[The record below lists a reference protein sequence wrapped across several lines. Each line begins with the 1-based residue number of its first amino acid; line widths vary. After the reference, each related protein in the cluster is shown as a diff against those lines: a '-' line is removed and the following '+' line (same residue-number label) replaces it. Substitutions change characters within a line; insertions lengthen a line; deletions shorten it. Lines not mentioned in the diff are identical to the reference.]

1 MSFAR
6 SVLGFVLTSLLVAP
20 STPAAPFTYAEQ
32 LTIAQKAAVEK
43 SWSRARDAYAQLLP
57 LAPDD
62 ETRHW
67 AQLWLL
73 DAKWHTED
81 VSGSWQASQ
90 RWQADY
96 EKAYAD
102 LLKPYDGGR
111 SQDERYI
118 AVLTSRAKILWQTRD
133 VDAASR
139 DELAIADHLAAR
151 APTSEAETR
160 YLAFLRQL
168 PEDFQ
173 PEKDKFLLAQLL
185 EHLDR
190 AGRLADTAEDR
201 AWFVFRAAKVFA
213 RTPGSSPADRAARWS
228 AAVSACQGTAW
239 AARANAEAFLPQA
252 KADFDSAA
260 LRDLPA
266 RLPEARAL
274 LAALPET
281 HGEKPEIE
289 ALRSQLKRFDR
300 TWTEPWLAVRT
311 PEYLRP
317 GQPLRLSYGS
327 ALYTQ
332 LTATLYRHTLE
343 TWAGKPEGAARMH
356 RDYLRA
362 GIVFDREEYKRF
374 AGQLATGSLTRVHS
388 LTQPLSAPPSLA
400 WQQGSVEILPAMAPG
415 LYTLE
420 VKATDGHREDTV
432 ILDVVVTSLRAVATG
447 AAGNRAMLHIY
458 QAADGRAV
466 ADQPLQVAVMEQN
479 RHALWSGRLNTDG
492 VTEVPLPAG
501 ESKFAR
507 DWSTVGL
514 AAMVG
519 SQPVLLEELPYRDSP
534 SSLVADLVLDR
545 ELYRPGETVHWKLAV
560 REFSQGQFSLATP
573 QPPLRL
579 QFQHDGRDTLAETA
593 VTLNAFGTAHGE
605 VVLPAAL
612 RPGQIYIGLYD
623 GQGDAGDRYFSGF
636 RVDNYRQPPMRARIE
651 LVGEPDALRP
661 GSEITVRL
669 QADYY
674 SGGPVTEAQVKL
686 KVGITNQTS
695 ATDAPDAWLN
705 ARREDWKKALEEK
718 PFGGRTEAQGR
729 FEVRLKLPDFLRPG
743 TQLSWQADIS
753 PEGGAVGQAEA
764 NWRLTAS
771 GYAVDTEDWTGARA
785 ARLGTPLVFK
795 CKIHDGRDLPAAF
808 RGVACLV
815 ERRWHEAWLNPAG
828 EIIAGA
834 ELLAARHALGLTG
847 EAALPPP
854 WKQLHRG
861 YGRTVV
867 AEQPVRAGADGKITV
882 SFPAPRAG
890 IYQLELKTDSR
901 APALTFADYTQDDDL
916 PLTLVA
922 ADGMTTSLPF
932 RPGVHILAMGSAAAG
947 RPQSFLGV
955 LPEGDSLGLFALEGA
970 GRTIMQR
977 VKFSGR
983 VGWIEVAQPP
993 PQSAKSSAW
1002 LMPLL
1007 GKDRAGTVTFPV
1019 VDEAKQFQLTLGP
1032 SAAVSAPGSAATVSL
1047 MAGDRAGQPVS
1058 AEIAV
1063 SVTDEAVNAL
1073 GRRETHVSPF
1083 WGRVTPSVTYWMYDS
1098 VKMAAWEGE
1107 KLSDPR
1113 LGAFLE
1119 LGDRDHDPGV
1129 IVLTPYPTQTED
1141 DRDVGYL
1148 ASNSVTGTRIN
1159 MPMANGFP
1167 SGGKRLVLRQS
1178 FSSTAAWAPE
1188 LMTDAAGKAQLAFNY
1203 PDNLTQW
1210 RIEAS
1215 AVSRDGHSFGEATAF
1230 TQTSLPFQA
1239 RLETPRFLI
1248 EGDTAELS
1256 GTFVSRMDDTQLVA
1270 ASLESTGSVQLVAK
1284 ESPTRAGLALP
1295 AQGETTATWRV
1306 QAAALGEAQLTL
1318 QARAGT
1324 EADGM
1329 RLRLPVQPDGFWQ
1342 KTAAST
1348 CFAGEAR
1355 QQVFDLALPS
1365 PLDPARVKVE
1375 LQLSPGVYPALLD
1388 ALPYLVDY
1396 PYGCTEQTVS
1406 RFLPAAVVRKTL
1418 VDFGL
1423 DAAAVERR
1431 IMAAENP
1438 AAAARRKKSAGLNKL
1453 DDVIQAGLGRLAPDS
1468 DRDGFGWWPESGRT
1482 DPWMTAYVA
1491 WGLGYARQ
1499 VGVSC
1504 PGELEGYT
1512 VASVITLL
1520 GEKSTEINT
1529 RAWALAA
1536 TRQLKLNPE
1545 QTKEA
1550 AKAFAALY
1558 ADRDRLSAHGRACLA
1573 VAAATFGAPAE
1584 REILLRNLET
1594 GLARSTAAGLGDTVH
1609 WGAVQGY
1616 WRATDGAVETTALTL
1631 LALLELNPSHPLAD
1645 PAANWLMLNRRSA
1658 GWSNTRDTA
1667 FAVIALSAYVK
1678 ARQQFAPNDEIEV
1691 VVNGR
1696 SAGRVQLTPA
1706 AVLAGPVALKL
1717 PAEVLRPGENQI
1729 ELRRHHGK
1737 TTLYVLALT
1746 SAWAEYATTQPS
1758 SHLIEATRQFERHPQ
1773 VATLAGT
1780 LRIETKPF
1788 GPDDHAAAGETV
1800 TAVVSLTVPNE
1811 LEYVMVEVPRPAGC
1825 EPFNALSGW
1834 DARLKAISAKPKTA
1848 NDPEDADEAIYRE
1861 EHDDRSAFFLDRL
1874 PAGTWEIR
1882 FALRAA
1888 TPGDYRAA
1896 PVKVEAMYAPEIRAN
1911 TDARRVK
1918 ITSRE

>member
-6 SVLGFVLTSLLVAP
+6 SVLGFVLISLLVAT
-20 STPAAPFTYAEQ
+20 SVPAAPATYAQQ
-32 LTIAQKAAVEK
+32 LTIAQKAAAEK
-43 SWSRARDAYAQLLP
+43 SWSRARDAYEQLLP

-62 ETRHW
+62 ETRQW
-67 AQLWLL
+67 VQLWLL

-90 RWQADY
+90 RWRADY
-96 EKAYAD
+96 EKAFAD
-102 LLKPYDGGR
+102 LLKPYDDGR

-139 DELAIADHLAAR
+139 DELAIADHLAGR
-151 APTSEAETR
+151 APTSEAKTR

-168 PEDFQ
+168 PADFQ
-173 PEKDKFLLAQLL
+173 DEKDKFLLAQLL

-201 AWFVFRAAKVFA
+201 AWFVFHAAKFFA
-213 RTPGSSPADRAARWS
+213 RMSGSFSADRAARW
-228 AAVSACQGTAW
+228 AATVQVCTGTVW
-239 AARANAEAFLPQA
+239 AARAKAEAFLPQD
-252 KADFDSAA
+252 KADFGSSAM
-260 LRDLPA
+260 RDLPA

-274 LAALPET
+274 LAALPDT

-332 LTATLYRHTLE
+332 LTATLYRHTVE
-343 TWAGKPEGAARMH
+343 TWAAKPQGAARLH
-356 RDYLRA
+356 WEYLRA

-400 WQQGSVEILPAMAPG
+400 WQQGSVEILPAMEPG
-415 LYTLE
+415 FYTLE
-420 VKATDGHREDTV
+420 IKATDGHREDAV
-432 ILDVVVTSLRAVATG
+432 ILDVVVTALRAVATG
-447 AAGNRAMLHIY
+447 AADNRAMLHIY
-458 QAADGRAV
+458 QMADGRAV
-466 ADQPLQVAVMEQN
+466 ADQPLQVALMEQD
-479 RHALWSGRLNTDG
+479 RHTLWSGRLNTDG
-492 VTEVPLPAG
+492 VAEVPLPVI

-507 DWSTVGL
+507 DWGTVGL

-519 SQPVLLEELPYRDSP
+519 GQPVVLETLPYRDSP
-534 SSLVADLVLDR
+534 PSLVADLVLDR

-560 REFSQGQFSLATP
+560 REFSQGQFSLTTPAT
-573 QPPLRL
+573 PLRL
-579 QFQHDGRDTLAETA
+579 NFQYDDRDTLAETA

-605 VVLPAAL
+605 FILPSAL
-612 RPGQIYIGLYD
+612 RPGFVQVQLYD
-623 GQGDAGDRYFSGF
+623 GKGDAGDRYFPGF
-636 RVDNYRQPPMRARIE
+636 RVDNYRVPPMQARVE
-651 LVGEPDALRP
+651 LVSPPEVLRP
-661 GSEITVRL
+661 GQEITVRV

-674 SGGPVTEAQVKL
+674 SGGPVMAAPVKL
-686 KVGITNQTS
+686 MLRVTGATS
-695 ATDAPDAWLN
+695 PPDAWLN
-705 ARREDWKKALEEK
+705 TRREDWKKTLEEK
-718 PFGGRTEAQGR
+718 PFGGFTDAQGR
-729 FEVRLKLPDFLRPG
+729 FEVRLKLPDFLLPD
-743 TQLSWQADIS
+743 TQLSWHADIS

-764 NWRLTAS
+764 NWRVTAA
-771 GYAVDTEDWTGARA
+771 GYTVATEGWTAARA
-785 ARLGTPLVFK
+785 ARLGAPLVFESE
-795 CKIHDGRDLPAAF
+795 IHDGRDLPAAF
-808 RGVACLV
+808 HGLACLV

-828 EIIAGA
+828 EIIAGGA
-834 ELLAARHALGLTG
+834 LLAARRQLGLADA
-847 EAALPPP
+847 AALPAP

-861 YGRTVV
+861 YGRAVV
-867 AEQPVRAGADGKITV
+867 TEQPVRAGADGKIAV

-890 IYQLELKTDSR
+890 IYQLELRTSSD
-901 APALTFADYTQDDDL
+901 APALALAGYTQDEDL

-922 ADGMTTSLPF
+922 ADETTTTLPF
-932 RPGVHILAMGSAAAG
+932 RPGTHILAMKSAVGG
-947 RPQSFLGV
+947 RPQSFLGL

-970 GRTIMQR
+970 GRTVMQR
-977 VKFSGR
+977 VKFSDR

-993 PQSAKSSAW
+993 PQSAMSSAW

-1007 GKDRAGTVTFPV
+1007 SEGNAGSVTFPV
-1019 VDEAKQFQLTLGP
+1019 ADDTKQFRLTLSP

-1047 MAGDRAGQPVS
+1047 IAGDRSGQPVS

-1073 GRRETHVSPF
+1073 GRREAHAPPF
-1083 WGRVTPSVTYWMYDS
+1083 WGRLTPKVTYWVHDS
-1098 VKMAAWEGE
+1098 AKVAAWEGE

-1113 LGAFLE
+1113 PGAFLV

-1141 DRDVGYL
+1141 DRESGYL
-1148 ASNSVTGTRIN
+1148 RSNSVTASRLN
-1159 MPMANGFP
+1159 SRMADASF
-1167 SGGKRLVLRQS
+1167 SGGKQLILRQS

-1188 LMTDAAGKAQLAFNY
+1188 LTTDAAGKAQLAFHY

-1215 AVSRDGHSFGEATAF
+1215 AVSRDGHAFGQATAF

-1239 RLETPRFLI
+1239 RLEPPRFLI
-1248 EGDTAELS
+1248 AGDTAELA
-1256 GTFVSRMDDTQLVA
+1256 GTFVSRMDAKQSVA
-1270 ASLESTGSVQLVAK
+1270 ASLDSAGSVRLAPD
-1284 ESPTRAGLALP
+1284 ESPAREGLSLA
-1295 AQGETTATWRV
+1295 AQGETTAAWRV
-1306 QAAALGEAQLTL
+1306 QATAPGEAEFTL
-1318 QARAGT
+1318 RARAGV

-1329 RLRLPVQPDGFWQ
+1329 SLRLPVQADGFWQ

-1348 CFAGEAR
+1348 CLAGESPR
-1355 QQVFDLALPS
+1355 QAFEVVLPA
-1365 PLDPARVKVE
+1365 PLDPARARVE

-1453 DDVIQAGLGRLAPDS
+1453 DDVIRAGLSRLAPDS
-1468 DRDGFGWWPESGRT
+1468 DRDGFGWWPGSGRT

-1499 VGVSC
+1499 AGVSC
-1504 PGELEGYT
+1504 PGALEGYT

-1550 AKAFAALY
+1550 AKAFAVLY

-1658 GWSNTRDTA
+1658 GWTNTRDTA

-1678 ARQQFAPNDEIEV
+1678 ARQQFAPDDDIGV
-1691 VVNGR
+1691 VANGR
-1696 SAGRVQLTPA
+1696 SAGHIQLTPA
-1706 AVLAGPVALKL
+1706 AVLAGRISVQLA
-1717 PAEVLRPGENQI
+1717 AEVLRPGKNQI

-1746 SAWAEYATTQPS
+1746 SAWAEYATTQPAG
-1758 SHLIEATRQFERHPQ
+1758 HLIEATRQFERHPQ

-1800 TAVVSLTVPNE
+1800 TAIVSLTVPNE

-1834 DARLKAISAKPKTA
+1834 DAKLRKISAKPA
-1848 NDPEDADEAIYRE
+1848 ASADEDDDAIYRE
-1861 EHDDRSAFFLDRL
+1861 EHDDRSAFFLDHL

-1882 FALRAA
+1882 FALRAT

-1911 TDARRVK
+1911 TEARRVK
-1918 ITSRE
+1918 ITPRQ